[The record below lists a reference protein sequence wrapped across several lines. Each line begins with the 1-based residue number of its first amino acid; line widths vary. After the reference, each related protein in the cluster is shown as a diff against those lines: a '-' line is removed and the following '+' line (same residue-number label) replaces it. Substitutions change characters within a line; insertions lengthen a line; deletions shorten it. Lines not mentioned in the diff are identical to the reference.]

1 MTAFGKL
8 IRTTAFRL
16 TLAFLLLFAFF
27 AASLLGYFAW
37 NTRRMITEQITET
50 VNAEIVEINQ
60 QYSRGGLRGLVFE
73 VESRALRPGSNL
85 YLVTTAA
92 GQALAGNVATLAPG
106 VMDRS
111 GWVET
116 TYRRLDEQDAGDHRA
131 LVKVSEMPGGF
142 RLLIGRDLE
151 ERRRLLGVI
160 ARAAQWSLLI
170 VVVLGLGGGILVAR
184 RVLRRIDAM
193 TGTTQRIMA
202 GDLSERLPIG
212 RSGDELDRLAENLN
226 AMLERIEALMG
237 GLKEV
242 SDNIAHDL
250 KTPLT
255 RLRNRA
261 EAALAKSGIESDYRI
276 ALERTIEE
284 SDGLI
289 RTFNALLMIARAES
303 GQARGDMVDFD
314 AADVARGIQELYEPL
329 AEDKGI
335 RLEVSAVAAPLRGN
349 RELISQ
355 ALANLVENA
364 IKYGRPAAAIDH
376 ADLHQEE
383 YSLRHSGAR
392 ASLRASPESITTMG
406 SMDSGPAPSSA
417 SRNDESEFIQSESGL
432 NQSFAGNDARIL
444 IEAGVDADRVLLS
457 VADHG
462 PGIPEADRSRA
473 TDRFV
478 RLEASRTQPGSGLG
492 LSLASAVATLHGG
505 ELRLSDNHPGLRATL
520 ALPGRSVE
528 QRLS

>member
-16 TLAFLLLFAFF
+16 TLVYLFLFALF

-37 NTRRMITEQITET
+37 NTRRMITEQIATT
-50 VNAEIVEINQ
+50 VNAETGELSDIFDR
-60 QYSRGGLRGLVFE
+60 RGLHGLVFNIE
-73 VESRALRPGSNL
+73 NRALRPGANL
-85 YLVTTAA
+85 YLVTAPNGRA
-92 GQALAGNVATLAPG
+92 IAGNVGSLAPG
-106 VMDRS
+106 VLAAT
-111 GWVET
+111 GWSET
-116 TYRRLDEQDAGDHRA
+116 AYRRLDEQDSADHRA
-131 LVKVSEMPGGF
+131 LVLVNELPGGF

-151 ERRRLLGVI
+151 ERRRLFGIV
-160 ARAAQWSLLI
+160 AKAAQWSVLI
-170 VVVLGLGGGILVAR
+170 VVVLGLGGGIFVAR

-202 GDLSERLPIG
+202 GDLSGRLPVG

-226 AMLERIEALMG
+226 AMLERIEALMM

-261 EAALAKSGIESDYRI
+261 EEALAKSGSEAEYRG

-303 GQARGDMVDFD
+303 GQARGNMDDFD
-314 AADVARGIQELYEPL
+314 AADVANGIHELYEPL
-329 AEDKGI
+329 AEDDGMTLRVKT
-335 RLEVSAVAAPLRGN
+335 SSTPLHGN

-364 IKYGRPAAAIDH
+364 IKYGKPVATAQPLSAGAVAAA
-376 ADLHQEE
+376 
-383 YSLRHSGAR
+383 
-392 ASLRASPESITTMG
+392 
-406 SMDSGPAPSSA
+406 DS
-417 SRNDESEFIQSESGL
+417 RD
-432 NQSFAGNDARIL
+432 IL
-444 IEAGVDADRVLLS
+444 IEARRDGDSVLLS
-457 VADHG
+457 VTDHG
-462 PGIPEADRSRA
+462 SGIPEADRKHA
-473 TDRFV
+473 VERFV

-505 ELRLSDNHPGLRATL
+505 ELRLADAHPGLTATL
-520 ALPGRSVE
+520 AIPATAVTGD
-528 QRLS
+528 RLAAQTPDVPQKVA